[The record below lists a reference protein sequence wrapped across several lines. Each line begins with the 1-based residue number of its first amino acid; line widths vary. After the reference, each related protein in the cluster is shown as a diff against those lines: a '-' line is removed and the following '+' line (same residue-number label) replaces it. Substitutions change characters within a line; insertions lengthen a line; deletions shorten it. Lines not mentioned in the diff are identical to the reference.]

1 MIKYLEVGKIVSIHG
16 IKGEVKVMP
25 MCDTPEQLCNAKAL
39 YMDKQGEQKI
49 KSERARVQKNMV
61 ILKLEGVDT
70 PEEAVKYRNRILYCH
85 RDDEIFNLGEGEYF
99 IQDLIGLTVSDADT
113 GEEYGILSD
122 VFQTGANDVYQITFA
137 DKTERLIPAIEDV
150 IISVDIEGS
159 KMLIRPLKGLFDDD
173 N

>member
-25 MCDTPEQLCNAKAL
+25 MCDTPEQLCKAKAL

-70 PEEAVKYRNRILYCH
+70 QRKPLNTAIA
-85 RDDEIFNLGEGEYF
+85 YF
-99 IQDLIGLTVSDADT
+99 TATVMTRFLI
-113 GEEYGILSD
+113 
-122 VFQTGANDVYQITFA
+122 
-137 DKTERLIPAIEDV
+137 
-150 IISVDIEGS
+150 
-159 KMLIRPLKGLFDDD
+159 
-173 N
+173 